1 MHILTALPAPELLI
15 GMALALFV
23 AYTIF
28 GVTGFGSALIAAPV
42 LAQAM
47 PISTIVPLLAILDLT
62 AAITNGFRI
71 DAKANRGELMLL
83 FPAMA
88 IGSLIGA
95 ALLFYVPTRSLML
108 ALGIFIIA
116 YAVWG
121 FLMPQ
126 STSRIARGWAI
137 PISTAGGIVSGLFG
151 MGGAIYAMYI
161 SRRFDDRDTI
171 RATQSALIGLATF
184 HALSV
189 FAADRLGRGADRP
202 RRHPA
207 RQHLTRVTRQFLGRV
222 DVDQR
227 CLVRRRHFDKIAYM
241 TLEQVART
249 DIAFDRLQ
257 LGEQRAMPQ
266 HRLAALA
273 VTDRHDD
280 RRRGVCFLRH
290 AQFVDQPR
298 RDERHIAEHDQRRI
312 HVRGNTGDPPAQ
324 GRGKALRI
332 IGIVYGKNIQPLQR
346 VTHGG
351 RIVSGHDDD
360 AAGAGSERGLGAMSN
375 DRLSVN
381 LSKQL
386 VLAPHARAA
395 AGGKNHRGERP
406 LHDLP
411 GLRSVSVNCARIEI
425 EISAGVAAPIARPI
439 GPLMRASVSVSR
451 PFCASRS
458 RRLA

>member
-1 MHILTALPAPELLI
+1 MPHILTALPAPELLI

-184 HALSV
+184 
-189 FAADRLGRGADRP
+189 
-202 RRHPA
+202 
-207 RQHLTRVTRQFLGRV
+207 TRVIIFAIAGSYTDWEIPILALLLMPIMFLGT
-222 DVDQR
+222 
-227 CLVRRRHFDKIAYM
+227 F
-241 TLEQVART
+241 T
-249 DIAFDRLQ
+249 
-257 LGEQRAMPQ
+257 G
-266 HRLAALA
+266 HRLTLKMSRERFMHFLYLLLIASGTALIVRA
-273 VTDRHDD
+273 VI
-280 RRRGVCFLRH
+280 LR
-290 AQFVDQPR
+290 ANV
-298 RDERHIAEHDQRRI
+298 
-312 HVRGNTGDPPAQ
+312 
-324 GRGKALRI
+324 
-332 IGIVYGKNIQPLQR
+332 
-346 VTHGG
+346 
-351 RIVSGHDDD
+351 
-360 AAGAGSERGLGAMSN
+360 
-375 DRLSVN
+375 
-381 LSKQL
+381 
-386 VLAPHARAA
+386 
-395 AGGKNHRGERP
+395 
-406 LHDLP
+406 
-411 GLRSVSVNCARIEI
+411 
-425 EISAGVAAPIARPI
+425 
-439 GPLMRASVSVSR
+439 
-451 PFCASRS
+451 
-458 RRLA
+458 